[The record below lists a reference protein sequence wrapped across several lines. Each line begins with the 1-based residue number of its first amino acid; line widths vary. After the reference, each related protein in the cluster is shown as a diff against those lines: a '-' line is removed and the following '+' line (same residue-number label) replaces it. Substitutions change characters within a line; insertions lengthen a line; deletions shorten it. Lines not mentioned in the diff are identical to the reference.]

1 MPQTVDPFFST
12 EITNHLF
19 QKNKKQENFG
29 QGKIKY
35 IFFLLI
41 TILLNNTFNA
51 SLLGKIPL
59 MILLL
64 ENLK

>member
-51 SLLGKIPL
+51 SL
-59 MILLL
+59 
-64 ENLK
+64 